1 MEKIELPDECKVI
14 LLAIS
19 RTGFIMP
26 NHMDDTDK
34 WLDVLSLYGFVQG
47 PKNEQQQY
55 IRAEL
60 TQKGKV
66 YLTLNPELK
75 NPSFWDDKH
84 AIVDHVFNILGLMN
98 PFQWG

>member
-14 LLAIS
+14 LLAMS
-19 RTGFIMP
+19 KTGSIMP

-34 WLDVLSLYGFVQG
+34 WLEVLSLYEFVQG
-47 PKNEQQQY
+47 QKNEQHQY

-60 TQKGKV
+60 SQKGKV

-75 NPSFWDDKH
+75 DPSFWDDKH
-84 AIVDHVFNILGLMN
+84 AIVDHIFNILGLMN
-98 PFQWG
+98 PFQ

>member
-34 WLDVLSLYGFVQG
+34 WLDVLSIYGFVQG
-47 PKNEQQQY
+47 PKNEQQ
-55 IRAEL
+55 
-60 TQKGKV
+60 
-66 YLTLNPELK
+66 
-75 NPSFWDDKH
+75 
-84 AIVDHVFNILGLMN
+84 
-98 PFQWG
+98 